1 MKLFLLANLVL
12 FLGIGASADLKPGD
26 AAPDFNLPDSDGN
39 MHTLDNYR
47 DKIIALYFYPK
58 NDTPGCTKQ
67 ACSLR
72 DEFAILEEKGVVV
85 LGVSFDSKE
94 SHARFKEK
102 YNLNF
107 TLLSDKEKK
116 TAKDYGTAGLLFAKR
131 WTFLIDG
138 QGKIIEIVKDV
149 DTKNH
154 AKQIQD
160 VLKEKGKI

>member
-1 MKLFLLANLVL
+1 MKFILLANLVL

-26 AAPDFNLPDSDGN
+26 SAPDFKLPDSDGN
-39 MHTLDNYR
+39 MHSLTDYQE
-47 DKIIALYFYPK
+47 KIVALYFYPK

-72 DEFAILEEKGVVV
+72 DEFSVLEDKGIVV

-94 SHARFKEK
+94 SHAKFKEK

-107 TLLSDKEKK
+107 TLLSDESKK

-138 QGKIIEIVKDV
+138 QGKIIEVIKDV

-160 VLKEKGKI
+160 VLIEKGKL

>member
-26 AAPDFNLPDSDGN
+26 ATPDFNLPDSDGN